1 LSRLGRAHIPRSAL
15 GLPEL
20 RAAAAR
26 RYGEPALTPRP
37 ELYNTHDDSLNG
49 GRSGAPADLY
59 GTIPRPASPP
69 AQVCCANACACVVCC
84 CCAVSLVVACD
95 EAMCVC
101 VCACERRW
109 QRSPLPVWLTLP
121 WSTIAIRL
129 MWLCMC
135 VCACACNHACIAVAH
150 SRVLNFVLTS
160 TCSFSWLAL
169 LLICTHPDGT
179 GGVSAAGI
187 HTSNSGWGCP
197 PGASSSDTRTL
208 CMCACVCVCVCDI
221 CMCGM
226 CVCLCI

>member
-1 LSRLGRAHIPRSAL
+1 MTTPSTAVAVGHPPTFTAPSR
-15 GLPEL
+15 GLPAPLL
-20 RAAAAR
+20 RSVARTRVRALSAAAALFRLWLLAMR
-26 RYGEPALTPRP
+26 R
-37 ELYNTHDDSLNG
+37 
-49 GRSGAPADLY
+49 
-59 GTIPRPASPP
+59 
-69 AQVCCANACACVVCC
+69 
-84 CCAVSLVVACD
+84 
-95 EAMCVC
+95 CVC
-101 VCACERRW
+101 VCACVRRSGGCNVNTCKCRIRRHRYRVQDLRPRLSMRISREKRRW

-187 HTSNSGWGCP
+187 HL
-197 PGASSSDTRTL
+197 ATRAGDVRQEPAPLTRGPYV
-208 CMCACVCVCVCDI
+208 CVRVCVCVCV
-221 CMCGM
+221 
-226 CVCLCI
+226 

>member
-101 VCACERRW
+101 VCACVRRSGGCNVNTCKCRIRRHRYRVQDLRPRLSMRISREKRRW

-135 VCACACNHACIAVAH
+135 VCAARATMHA
-150 SRVLNFVLTS
+150 SLWR
-160 TCSFSWLAL
+160 
-169 LLICTHPDGT
+169 
-179 GGVSAAGI
+179 I
-187 HTSNSGWGCP
+187 H
-197 PGASSSDTRTL
+197 AF
-208 CMCACVCVCVCDI
+208 
-221 CMCGM
+221 
-226 CVCLCI
+226 